1 MSDPSEPYSDLQWA
15 FILSQ
20 RLQAQPRAAGSVSEP
35 PYTRFS
41 ADLLQTAP
49 AAPPAAPPAPPQAEE
64 ATSFSSWEE
73 FLGWALGWSRAVA
86 GFVMDPEGFAIA
98 VAGALDAEK
107 AQALGVHL
115 MVALS
120 EADQPEHPG
129 ARARAITV
137 EYQQFTVTGM
147 RVTRADG
154 AVFTLAFA
162 ADECLDPSVR
172 ERICAQAAFNLQ
184 HL

>member
-1 MSDPSEPYSDLQWA
+1 MSDHSVTCSDLELA
-15 FILSQ
+15 GLLSQ
-20 RLQAQPRAAGSVSEP
+20 RLLAPPGTTGPAPEP

-41 ADLLQTAP
+41 AAVLQAVP
-49 AAPPAAPPAPPQAEE
+49 AGPQAASPMRVPIEGP
-64 ATSFSSWEE
+64 TSFPSWEQ
-73 FLGWALGWSRAVA
+73 FLVWALEWSGAAA

-98 VAGALDAEK
+98 AAGELDAEQ

-129 ARARAITV
+129 ARARAIAV
-137 EYQQFTVTGM
+137 EYPPFTVTGM
-147 RVTRADG
+147 RITRADG
-154 AVFTLAFA
+154 AVFTLAFTA
-162 ADECLDPSVR
+162 GECLESGVR
-172 ERICAQAAFNLQ
+172 ETIRAQAAFNLQ

>member
-1 MSDPSEPYSDLQWA
+1 MNDHSATCSDLELA
-15 FILSQ
+15 GLLSQ
-20 RLQAQPRAAGSVSEP
+20 RLLAPPGVAGPSPEP

-41 ADLLQTAP
+41 AALIEAVPVGPQ
-49 AAPPAAPPAPPQAEE
+49 AAPPTRAPVEE
-64 ATSFSSWEE
+64 PTSFPSWER
-73 FLGWALGWSRAVA
+73 FLAWALEWSGAAA

-98 VAGALDAEK
+98 AAGELDAEQ

-129 ARARAITV
+129 DRARAIAV
-137 EYQQFTVTGM
+137 EYPPFTVTGM
-147 RVTRADG
+147 RITRADG
-154 AVFTLAFA
+154 AVFTLGFTAG
-162 ADECLDPSVR
+162 ECLPAGVR
-172 ERICAQAAFNLQ
+172 EAMRAQAAFNLQ